1 MKQLVDNQERKE
13 NSTEGDWSSG
23 MIPVLGTGGPG
34 FNSRIAPF
42 YFVLFIQ
49 LFNNATF
56 SLIYSAILAIL
67 TYHFLGLYSF
77 KNCKNAKNILSKHLI
92 LERFK
97 SKMSHDENFW
107 LNLAFM
113 STEQFG
119 HLQWY
124 RQAQFILFIK
134 PVNFQQNTLCFEILS
149 FQKGLQC

>member
-1 MKQLVDNQERKE
+1 MIFDLTQYHISIIFFLIVVYFNYHNTYLCITKLKKLSLKQLVDNQERKE

-97 SKMSHDENFW
+97 SKMSHDENF
-107 LNLAFM
+107 
-113 STEQFG
+113 
-119 HLQWY
+119 
-124 RQAQFILFIK
+124 
-134 PVNFQQNTLCFEILS
+134 
-149 FQKGLQC
+149 

>member
-1 MKQLVDNQERKE
+1 MIIRSEKKIVPRAIGLVVWFLFWVQEVPG
-13 NSTEGDWSSG
+13 S
-23 MIPVLGTGGPG
+23 IPGSPL
-34 FNSRIAPF
+34 FI
-42 YFVLFIQ
+42 FVLFIQ